1 MAQPSAPKSTYCTL
15 NDLLV
20 ESDFVSLHTN
30 LDESSYHMISDDEL
44 QIMKPTAYLVNTAR
58 GALIDQLALT
68 RALQSNRIAGAALDV
83 LETEPP
89 AENDPIVGLPNVIC
103 FSHIGT
109 ATNETRLA
117 MRELAVENLISVI
130 AGKTPPVP
138 VNPDVLLQQE
148 NEMPEF
154 NQSR

>member
-1 MAQPSAPKSTYCTL
+1 MSL
-15 NDLLV
+15 DVRNDV
-20 ESDFVSLHTN
+20 LH
-30 LDESSYHMISDDEL
+30 H
-44 QIMKPTAYLVNTAR
+44 
-58 GALIDQLALT
+58 
-68 RALQSNRIAGAALDV
+68 LQSNRIAGAALDV

-130 AGKTPPVP
+130 AGKTPPAP
-138 VNPDVLLQQE
+138 VNPDVLLQ
-148 NEMPEF
+148 
-154 NQSR
+154 

>member
-1 MAQPSAPKSTYCTL
+1 MTLWHDVFDVAEPSATKVRTAL

-68 RALQSNRIAGAALDV
+68 RALQSNQLPHWIFLRLNHLLKMIPLLGCQMLFVFHILVLQPMKLALQC
-83 LETEPP
+83 EK
-89 AENDPIVGLPNVIC
+89 
-103 FSHIGT
+103 
-109 ATNETRLA
+109 
-117 MRELAVENLISVI
+117 LAVENLISVI
-130 AGKTPPVP
+130 AGKTPPAP
-138 VNPDVLLQQE
+138 VNPDVLLQ
-148 NEMPEF
+148 
-154 NQSR
+154 

>member
-1 MAQPSAPKSTYCTL
+1 MQTLGMHILRHDVFDVAEPSAPKSTYCTL

-83 LETEPP
+83 LETDHLLKMIPLLGCQTLFVFHILVLQP
-89 AENDPIVGLPNVIC
+89 MKLALQCEN
-103 FSHIGT
+103 
-109 ATNETRLA
+109 
-117 MRELAVENLISVI
+117 
-130 AGKTPPVP
+130 
-138 VNPDVLLQQE
+138 
-148 NEMPEF
+148 
-154 NQSR
+154 